1 MSLSQFAQ
9 NYDLLSS
16 LDQATFAEAVR
27 RLMDEGLIWREEE
40 SDRRVYNFLARHHEL
55 VAEYLRV
62 GGWELRQHEQVKVFQ
77 LIHGAGARR
86 KRLDQNTTLWLLL
99 LRLLYAERSERSEKK
114 EGALTRYPVVT
125 IDDITARWAQLFP
138 GQPDP
143 PGLRGALPALQS
155 LKLIRPAGGE
165 VLRTGNPEQQIEL
178 LPTLEIIVPAGE
190 IAALASHLTTQPADH
205 STS

>member
-62 GGWELRQHEQVKVFQ
+62 GGWDLRQHEQVKVFQ

-99 LRLLYAERSERSEKK
+99 LRLLYAERAEKK
-114 EGALTRYPVVT
+114 EATLTRYPVVT

-143 PGLRGALPALQS
+143 AGLGEALPALQS

-165 VLRTGNPEQQIEL
+165 VLRAANPEQQIEL
-178 LPTLEIIVPAGE
+178 LPTLEIIVPASE
-190 IAALASHLTTQPADH
+190 IAALASHLTT
-205 STS
+205 

>member
-9 NYDLLSS
+9 KYDLLSS

-40 SDRRVYNFLARHHEL
+40 ADRRVYNFLARHHEL
-55 VAEYLRV
+55 AAEYLRV
-62 GGWELRQHEQVKVFQ
+62 GGWELRHHEQAKVFQ

-99 LRLLYAERSERSEKK
+99 LRLLYAERAEKK
-114 EGALTRYPVVT
+114 EAALTRYPVVT

-143 PGLRGALPALQS
+143 AGLREALPALQS

-178 LPTLEIIVPAGE
+178 LPTLEIIVPADE
-190 IAALASHLTTQPADH
+190 IASLANHLTT
-205 STS
+205 

>member
-9 NYDLLSS
+9 KYDLLSS

-40 SDRRVYNFLARHHEL
+40 ADRRVYNFLARHHEL
-55 VAEYLRV
+55 VADYLRV
-62 GGWELRQHEQVKVFQ
+62 GGWELRHHEQVKVFQ

-99 LRLLYAERSERSEKK
+99 LRLLYAERSEKK
-114 EGALTRYPVVT
+114 EATLTRCPVVT

-143 PGLRGALPALQS
+143 AGLREALPALQS

-190 IAALASHLTTQPADH
+190 VAALANHLTT
-205 STS
+205 